1 MSRVPE
7 RATDVIALVAAFM
20 LVVGCTFSDDV
31 VEFLLDV
38 AAHSSSPSQPWLVFV
53 ADSVL
58 VLASVALKWSFDDGR
73 TAMATLLRK
82 MSTSEGRGW

>member
-1 MSRVPE
+1 
-7 RATDVIALVAAFM
+7 M

-58 VLASVALKWSFDDGR
+58 VLATVALKWSFDDGR

-82 MSTSEGRGW
+82 MRTSEGRGW